1 MLPWLCLQRDMHRV
15 TRGLKT
21 EATSFFWKGCFI
33 FLLISFFL
41 FVLIYIYTCLEVEPL
56 FGDDPAHGFG
66 VGPTMAEYIHCVGER
81 LLVDPTTR
89 QLGGNNGTDVIPMMV
104 VPLMLDLMDFR
115 RMMCNISVPIRL
127 LVLVQNGREAMLSL
141 YLQELERVYGWS
153 GRLVVSRHPENI
165 GYSAAVNIGLRLALS
180 LPREEV
186 PFVFVTNSDVM
197 FSPDLLPNLLRD
209 VHEMTRHDAARMDEL
224 AAEVANEPSEYS
236 PVLRRGLRVLRSTVK
251 DNRLSTSALLPDRIR
266 YASAKERAKMFSK
279 HYGHFCA
286 YYKGTC
292 FASVM
297 LTRLAISTVG
307 YFDENFYPAYVEDV
321 DYSLR
326 LRLLGFQERNVL
338 YGKFVHRSNYNIR
351 LSEQLELPDALWYR
365 RVKSLM
371 TNQPYVMMKWKGL
384 KACCNGYKEPYNGM
398 VPLDVWVKDEAR
410 IQRIRAYGH
419 DEIRRVPSI
428 DYDRSLLYPFTTK
441 GR

>member
-1 MLPWLCLQRDMHRV
+1 
-15 TRGLKT
+15 
-21 EATSFFWKGCFI
+21 
-33 FLLISFFL
+33 
-41 FVLIYIYTCLEVEPL
+41 
-56 FGDDPAHGFG
+56 
-66 VGPTMAEYIHCVGER
+66 
-81 LLVDPTTR
+81 
-89 QLGGNNGTDVIPMMV
+89 MV

-141 YLQELERVYGWS
+141 CLQELERVYGWS

-165 GYSAAVNIGLRLALS
+165 GYSAAANIGSRLALS

-186 PFVFVTNSDVM
+186 PFVFVTNSDVI

-224 AAEVANEPSEYS
+224 AAELVNGPSEYS
-236 PVLRRGLRVLRSTVK
+236 PVLRRGLKVLRSTVD

-266 YASAKERAKMFSK
+266 YASAREREKAFSK

-286 YYKGTC
+286 YYKSSC
-292 FASVM
+292 FTSVM

-321 DYSLR
+321 EYSLR

-338 YGKFVHRSNYNIR
+338 YGKLVHRGSSNIR
-351 LSEQLELPDALWYR
+351 LSNGMELPGALWYR
-365 RVKSLM
+365 RVRSLSA
-371 TNQPYVMMKWKGL
+371 NDAHAVMKWNRPR
-384 KACCNGYKEPYNGM
+384 ACSGGYKKTYDGM

-419 DEIRRVPSI
+419 DEEQGVPSI
-428 DYDRSLLYPFTTK
+428 EYDRTLCTL
-441 GR
+441 